1 MTIAQKIRLW
11 NYTDA
16 PQLAVG
22 LGSDKQYKLKVS

>member
-1 MTIAQKIRLW
+1 MTVAQKIRWW

-22 LGSDKQYKLKVS
+22 LGSDKPNIN